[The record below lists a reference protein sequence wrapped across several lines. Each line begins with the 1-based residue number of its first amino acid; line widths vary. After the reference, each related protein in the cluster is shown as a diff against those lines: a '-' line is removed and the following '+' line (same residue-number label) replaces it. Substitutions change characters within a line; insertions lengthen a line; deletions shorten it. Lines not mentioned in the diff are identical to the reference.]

1 MPGFQPLL
9 NLRAKLVGW
18 ALKTWEPIADT
29 SVGRFAT
36 DTYLAG
42 RAVIRDFQGEN
53 ISLRAESLTFIS
65 VFSLVP
71 LVTLGLVLLRTL
83 HYDEFERRMRT
94 AIHMAL
100 APGIQEQSSAFLDR
114 FLSPGSSIA
123 IGSVGFVAL
132 LFSASSLLRNID
144 GSVNEVWGIRRKRP
158 FLIRALIYLGLLV
171 LGPFFLAASFSGT
184 GAVRALIVNAGY
196 SIAPQIVLVTMAVLA
211 MMGLT
216 LLYYW
221 TPYAKVAV
229 RSALAGGLSAG
240 LAWVLAKELY
250 EEFAAQIFSY
260 DKLWGSLSAIPLFL
274 LWIYVSWL
282 LVLCGARLSYA
293 VEHASFR
300 DSLWAFGNHPRAL
313 ELVAARIAAEATL
326 ASVEGQPPPLPR
338 QLALR
343 LRVPESFVHDAIER
357 LAEAGMLEVVRKK
370 GIRPAQ
376 DPKDMTLAGI
386 AGAVHGV
393 SITGGPETWTGPQA
407 PGFEPFEALFREAD
421 CATADILRKTTWADL
436 IALLR
441 PAPAAPEAPAPP
453 ATGTGGRNP

>member
-1 MPGFQPLL
+1 MPLFQPLR
-9 NLRAKLVGW
+9 NLRTKLVGW
-18 ALKTWEPIADT
+18 AQKTWEPVANT
-29 SVGRFAT
+29 PVGRFAT
-36 DTYLAG
+36 DTYLAA
-42 RAVIRDFQGEN
+42 RAVVRDFQGEN
-53 ISLRAESLTFIS
+53 ISLRAESLTYIS
-65 VFSLVP
+65 VFALVP
-71 LVTLGLVLLRTL
+71 LVTLGLVLVQTL
-83 HYDEFERRMRT
+83 HQEEFERRMRT

-100 APGIQEQSSAFLDR
+100 APGIQEQSAAFLDR
-114 FLSPGSSIA
+114 FLSPGNSIA
-123 IGSVGFVAL
+123 FGSVGFVAL

-144 GSVNEVWGIRRKRP
+144 GSVNEVWGIRRQRP
-158 FLIRALIYLGLLV
+158 ILIRALIYLGLLV

-184 GAVRALIVNAGY
+184 GAVRALIVDAGF
-196 SIAPQIVLVTMAVLA
+196 SIAPQIVKITMAVLA
-211 MMGLT
+211 MTGLT
-216 LLYYW
+216 LLYFW

-240 LAWVLAKELY
+240 LGWVLAKELY

-313 ELVAARIAAEATL
+313 ELVAARVATEATL

-343 LRVPESFVHDAIER
+343 LRVPESFVHDAIDR
-357 LAEAGMLEVVRKK
+357 LEEAGLLEVVRK
-370 GIRPAQ
+370 GGVRPAK
-376 DPKDMTLAGI
+376 PPEEMSLAEI

-393 SITGGPETWTGPQA
+393 SIPGGPETWTGPRA
-407 PGFEPFEALFREAD
+407 PGFEQFEALFREAD
-421 CATADILRKTTWADL
+421 CATADVLRKTTWADL
-436 IALLR
+436 IAPLR
-441 PAPAAPEAPAPP
+441 QRAEAPAAPAPP
-453 ATGTGGRNP
+453 ATGTSG